1 MIIMNKKFFVYHVIE
16 KEDNNKRNI
25 KMLNRED
32 NKEERLL
39 LDVLDENKEVIELG
53 SKICSPRTNCFHN

>member
-1 MIIMNKKFFVYHVIE
+1 MNKKFFVYHVRE

-53 SKICSPRTNCFHN
+53 SKICCPRTNCFYN